1 MMSRK
6 VFVSVMWLLVLLS
19 CTWIGAPAV
28 LTAQSPTAAVDSPV
42 LQTGDVVRITVWRK
56 PELSG
61 EFQVLPSGSIGDPF
75 YMPVLIAGV
84 PLTTATARI
93 RAHVEQIESNPRVLV
108 EPLYRVV
115 VGGEV
120 RQPNM
125 YLLSPQLTVMQ
136 AVVQAGGPTERARR
150 DRVRVLR
157 EGEEHQWTTTRAYT
171 EPLHSGDQIFIDR
184 QRSAFREYVLPAL
197 GVAGSIASILRFL
210 R

>member
-1 MMSRK
+1 MVSPAIRRIRRQCRSTRANVAEFPCRFAEGPPKGYEPEPVSRRGSG
-6 VFVSVMWLLVLLS
+6 VSLPPSRVL
-19 CTWIGAPAV
+19 
-28 LTAQSPTAAVDSPV
+28 
-42 LQTGDVVRITVWRK
+42 
-56 PELSG
+56 
-61 EFQVLPSGSIGDPF
+61 
-75 YMPVLIAGV
+75 

-108 EPLYRVV
+108 EPLYRIV

-157 EGEEHQWTTTRAYT
+157 EGEEHQWDAARAYT
-171 EPLHSGDQIFIDR
+171 EPLQSGDQIFVDR
-184 QRSAFREYVLPAL
+184 QRSAFREYVLPAI